1 MGRRTRLRLRA
12 RRSKQFG
19 ANSYRSAR
27 RTISPRRGTATPGR
41 RKNMPDLNAAR
52 TSLHPGRCRDGGTTP
67 ADGWSRRPGSRG
79 MLSGKQG
86 VDAMTVENPNVKSIW
101 TTIEVDKDGVE
112 TVLVV
117 ETDLELNAGN
127 PAFDVAKVDALIDA
141 AMKSFAASG
150 GTIDRVHLV
159 PVRMMPRGAKGVK
172 RPAKTL
178 PATARPPG

>member
-1 MGRRTRLRLRA
+1 MA
-12 RRSKQFG
+12 RR
-19 ANSYRSAR
+19 R
-27 RTISPRRGTATPGR
+27 RLDGR
-41 RKNMPDLNAAR
+41 
-52 TSLHPGRCRDGGTTP
+52 
-67 ADGWSRRPGSRG
+67 SRRPGSRG
-79 MLSGKQG
+79 MFGAKQG
-86 VDAMTVENPNVKSIW
+86 VDAMTVDNPNVKSIW

-159 PVRMMPRGAKGVK
+159 PTVR
-172 RPAKTL
+172 
-178 PATARPPG
+178 

>member
-1 MGRRTRLRLRA
+1 MSKGKPFVTLRD
-12 RRSKQFG
+12 S
-19 ANSYRSAR
+19 ANYILKLPKAKRDA
-27 RTISPRRGTATPGR
+27 PQWQA
-41 RKNMPDLNAAR
+41 AAEAR
-52 TSLHPGRCRDGGTTP
+52 TCLPRSYKSQPCFRYNGPGPSC
-67 ADGWSRRPGSRG
+67 G

-117 ETDLELNAGN
+117 ETDLELNAAD
-127 PAFDVAKVDALIDA
+127 PAFDVAKVDALIEA

-159 PVRMMPRGAKGVK
+159 PIR
-172 RPAKTL
+172 
-178 PATARPPG
+178 